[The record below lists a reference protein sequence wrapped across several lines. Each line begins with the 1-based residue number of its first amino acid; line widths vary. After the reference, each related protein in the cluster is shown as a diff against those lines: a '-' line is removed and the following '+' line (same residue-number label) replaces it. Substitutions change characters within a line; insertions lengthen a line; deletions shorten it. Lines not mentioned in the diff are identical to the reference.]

1 MTGEGVDGN
10 HVEFQQSM
18 STYEIGGG
26 ATAVHIW
33 RALPLVPLILML
45 VVKVLTVMMVHMPR
59 HEVPV
64 SSEQIQVI
72 SMEDDLVVVSTWLLL
87 GENTFFFSSNELIPQ
102 LAVMILHFLTFFS
115 EPLEF

>member
-1 MTGEGVDGN
+1 MVVTGEGIDGN
-10 HVEFQQSM
+10 HGEFHQSM

-33 RALPLVPLILML
+33 RALPLVPLILM
-45 VVKVLTVMMVHMPR
+45 VVATVLMVHMPR

-64 SSEQIQVI
+64 SGEQIQVI

-87 GENTFFFSSNELIPQ
+87 GENTFISTAGALVVIT
-102 LAVMILHFLTFFS
+102 V
-115 EPLEF
+115 

>member
-1 MTGEGVDGN
+1 MVVTGEGVDGN

-33 RALPLVPLILML
+33 RALPLVPLILM
-45 VVKVLTVMMVHMPR
+45 VVATVLMVHMPR

-64 SSEQIQVI
+64 SGEQIQVI

-87 GENTFFFSSNELIPQ
+87 GENTFISTAGALVVIT
-102 LAVMILHFLTFFS
+102 V
-115 EPLEF
+115 